1 MTLFMIKIICF
12 HHLLAY
18 DKGMK
23 PSVPETG
30 TVIRREG
37 GNAVIMLQGGKS
49 CKGCGAAKIGLCRA
63 GGTSIFVT
71 ADNDIGADV
80 GDTVRI
86 ELDKRI
92 KVKGFSLAY
101 LIPLASFITGA
112 MAGNA
117 AGAYLSI
124 PALDIIMGF
133 ALLFLAS
140 FLSFRTLRKLDKSH
154 RMVVTRIISDHL
166 FIVERP
172 SDEEMRYL
180 KYSGHH

>member
-1 MTLFMIKIICF
+1 MIKIICF

-30 TVIRREG
+30 TVVRLEG
-37 GNAVIMLQGGKS
+37 GNAVIMLKGGKS
-49 CKGCGAAKIGLCRA
+49 CKGCGAAEIGLCRA
-63 GGTSIFVT
+63 GGTSMFVT

-92 KVKGFSLAY
+92 KRKGFSLAY

-112 MAGNA
+112 VAGNA

-124 PALDIIMGF
+124 SGLDIIMGF
-133 ALLFLAS
+133 ALLSLAS
-140 FLSFRTLRKLDKSH
+140 FFCFRTLRKLDKSH
-154 RMVVTRIISDHL
+154 RMVVTRVIADYL
-166 FIVERP
+166 FTVERP